1 MRCRKARWFLSARC
15 DGTLSERQ
23 RARLDEHLKECA
35 ECRREA
41 FYFSEI
47 GAIIPRMERVDA
59 RPDFNLRLRAAIK
72 REEAKATEPR
82 KWYQWNLAPAWKLA
96 VSAAMVMLVFAV
108 SYGSYQI
115 ILPSSPEAPITV
127 VPAPETAAHAAA
139 SERVFEVTETADEWS
154 GYSSGW
160 AEVDLMTPDGLAA
173 RDRYLTVR
181 RGPGEYVL
189 PTFQLDDPT
198 AKKPSPNYLMT
209 TVPSEQVIQRT
220 SY

>member
-1 MRCRKARWFLSARC
+1 ARWFLSARC

-23 RARLDEHLKECA
+23 RVRLDEHLEECA

-47 GAIIPRMERVDA
+47 GVIIPRMEKVDA

-82 KWYQWNLAPAWKLA
+82 KWYQWNLTPAWRLA
-96 VSAAMVMLVFAV
+96 VGAAMVVMVFAV
-108 SYGSYQI
+108 SYGSYQFVS
-115 ILPSSPEAPITV
+115 PSSAEAPITV

-139 SERVFEVTETADEWS
+139 SERVFEVSETADEGS
-154 GYSSGW
+154 GYAGGW

-173 RDRYLTVR
+173 RDRYLAAR

-189 PTFQLDDPT
+189 ETFQLADPT
-198 AKKPSPNYLMT
+198 AKKPSPNYLIT

>member
-23 RARLDEHLKECA
+23 RARLDEHLKECP

-47 GAIIPRMERVDA
+47 GAIIPRIERVEA
-59 RPDFNLRLRAAIK
+59 RPDFNLRLRAAIN
-72 REEAKATEPR
+72 RAEAKAAEPR
-82 KWYQWNLAPAWKLA
+82 KWYQWNLTPAWRLA
-96 VSAAMVMLVFAV
+96 VGAAMVVLVFTV

-115 ILPSSPEAPITV
+115 VSPSSPEAPITV
-127 VPAPETAAHAAA
+127 VPAPETAAHATA
-139 SERVFEVTETADEWS
+139 SERVFDITETTDEWS
-154 GYSSGW
+154 GYASGW
-160 AEVDLMTPDGLAA
+160 TEVNLMTADGLAA
-173 RDRYLTVR
+173 RDRYLTAR
-181 RGPGEYVL
+181 RGPGEFVL
-189 PTFQLDDPT
+189 ETFQLADPT